1 MTDRRSFFKTLILS
15 ALGLGAV
22 LRGRVALSA
31 KKLAVPLDKVPDLQK
46 VGGSV
51 IVKLKGKKVLFIRDA
66 KDSVR
71 ALNPV
76 CTHQE
81 CLVGYAP
88 KKGKIA
94 CSCHGSY
101 FEVSGKVLNGPATAP
116 LTTYPAKLDKN
127 KIIITIGD

>member
-22 LRGRVALSA
+22 LRGRVAFSA
-31 KKLAVPLDKVPDLQK
+31 KKLAVPLDKVPDLRK

-51 IVKLKGKKVLFIRDA
+51 IIKLKGEKVLFIRDA

-71 ALNPV
+71 AVNPV

-88 KKGKIA
+88 EKGKIA
-94 CSCHGSY
+94 CSCHGSH
-101 FEVSGKVLNGPATAP
+101 FELSGKVLNGPATAP
-116 LTTYPAKLDKN
+116 LKAYPAKLEKDR
-127 KIIITIGD
+127 IIITIGD